1 MSNSDYPLGNP
12 EAHEIT
18 ADAVIG
24 AGPWVRRAV
33 EDTLS
38 QAITRRNIRVLVDE
52 LRRAC
57 VLDMHIYVHAVDG
70 DDMSVEVESMVGL
83 PDKDTLSSIYTK
95 RMIFWR
101 DERSNR
107 QEEPVRFSACLLPTP
122 DDYGGTE
129 SCMGTGSGTLHDMI
143 QVFSRFMVTA
153 VNGIGFTEDSW
164 EDMDMRITVDTVAGS
179 CTVQVDAQERVNR
192 RVIAEIK
199 PEELA

>member
-18 ADAVIG
+18 ADAITG
-24 AGPWVRRAV
+24 GGPWVRRAV

-38 QAITRRNIRVLVDE
+38 QAITQRNIRVLIDE

-57 VLDMHIYVHAVDG
+57 VLDMHIYVHAVYDG
-70 DDMSVEVESMVGL
+70 DMSVEVESMVGL

-95 RMIFWR
+95 RMIFWH
-101 DERSNR
+101 E
-107 QEEPVRFSACLLPTP
+107 VRFSH
-122 DDYGGTE
+122 DYDGTG
-129 SCMGTGSGTLHDMI
+129 SCIGTGSGTLHDMI

-153 VNGIGFTEDSW
+153 VSGIDFTEDSW

-179 CTVQVDAQERVNR
+179 CTVQVDARERVDR

>member
-18 ADAVIG
+18 ADAITG
-24 AGPWVRRAV
+24 GGPWVRRAV

-38 QAITRRNIRVLVDE
+38 QAITQRNIRVLIDE

-57 VLDMHIYVHAVDG
+57 VLDMHIYVHAVYDG
-70 DDMSVEVESMVGL
+70 DMSVEVESVVGL

-101 DERSNR
+101 EVRFSQ
-107 QEEPVRFSACLLPTP
+107 QEGDVRFSACLLPDP
-122 DDYGGTE
+122 DDYDSAE
-129 SCMGTGSGTLHDMI
+129 PCMGTGSGTLHDMI

-153 VNGIGFTEDSW
+153 VNGIDFTEGNW

-179 CTVQVDAQERVNR
+179 CTVQVDTWERVDR